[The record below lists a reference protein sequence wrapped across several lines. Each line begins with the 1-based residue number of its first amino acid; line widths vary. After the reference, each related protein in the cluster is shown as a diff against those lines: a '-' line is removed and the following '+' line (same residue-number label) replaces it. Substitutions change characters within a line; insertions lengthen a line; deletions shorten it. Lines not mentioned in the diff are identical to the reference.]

1 MAKQKFSKKS
11 RSGKAK
17 LTAQEKRDNMSH
29 KGKRNQLWKAAK
41 MQEALDL
48 WAQNDN
54 LPPRQ
59 QLSMRAIAK
68 KVGISKTTVIERL
81 SGRRKGGGH
90 IAGGARKSRIMLKG
104 TQAGHQAGHFNRFNH
119 LTEVLTEVLTV
130 SSSGSSSGSVVR

>member
-17 LTAQEKRDNMSH
+17 LTPQEKRDNMSH

-54 LPPRQ
+54 LPPKQ
-59 QLSMRAIAK
+59 QLSMRTIAK

-81 SGRRKGGGH
+81 SGRHKGSGH
-90 IAGGARKSRIMLKG
+90 IAGGARKSRIMSKG
-104 TQAGHQAGHFNRFNH
+104 MQVGHQAGHFNRLTV

-130 SSSGSSSGSVVR
+130 SSSGSSSRSVVW

>member
-1 MAKQKFSKKS
+1 
-11 RSGKAK
+11 
-17 LTAQEKRDNMSH
+17 MSH
-29 KGKRNQLWKAAK
+29 KGKRNQLWKASK

-81 SGRRKGGGH
+81 SGRRKRSGH

-104 TQAGHQAGHFNRFNH
+104 MQAGHQAGHFNRFNR

>member
-29 KGKRNQLWKAAK
+29 KGKRNQLWKPAK

-81 SGRRKGGGH
+81 SGRRKGSGH

-104 TQAGHQAGHFNRFNH
+104 TQAGHFNRFNH
-119 LTEVLTEVLTV
+119 LTKVLTKVLTV